1 MDIESEDSFKK
12 LSSALR
18 QLPDLSAP
26 KNIEAIVMNAVLALP
41 NTPSSKA
48 SRRRAYIQNSILVLS
63 SPIWIWLSLEA
74 QRWSMNE
81 LIWNVITINDRIP
94 ISKLMIHWF
103 SALTPMAT
111 AVVILALMSAVTV
124 YIGISSILWS
134 MLQVS
139 KMQGKS
145 I

>member
-1 MDIESEDSFKK
+1 MNIESEDSFKN

-48 SRRRAYIQNSILVLS
+48 SRRRAYIQNSVLVLS
-63 SPIWIWLSLEA
+63 SPVWVWLSLEA

-81 LIWNVITINDRIP
+81 LIWNVITINDRVP

>member
-1 MDIESEDSFKK
+1 MDIESEDSFKN

-81 LIWNVITINDRIP
+81 LIWNVITINDRVP

>member
-1 MDIESEDSFKK
+1 MDIESEDSFKN

-26 KNIEAIVMNAVLALP
+26 KNIEAVVMNAVLALP

-81 LIWNVITINDRIP
+81 LIWNVITINDRVP

>member
-1 MDIESEDSFKK
+1 MNIESEDSFKN

-81 LIWNVITINDRIP
+81 LIWNVITINDRVP

>member
-1 MDIESEDSFKK
+1 MNIESEDSFKN

-48 SRRRAYIQNSILVLS
+48 SRRRAYIQNSVLVLS
-63 SPIWIWLSLEA
+63 SPVWVWLSLEA

-81 LIWNVITINDRIP
+81 LIWNVITINDRVP

-103 SALTPMAT
+103 SAITPMAT

>member
-81 LIWNVITINDRIP
+81 LIWNVITINDRVP

>member
-1 MDIESEDSFKK
+1 MNIESEDSFKN

-41 NTPSSKA
+41 NAPSSKA
-48 SRRRAYIQNSILVLS
+48 SRRRAYIQNSVLVLS
-63 SPIWIWLSLEA
+63 SPVWVWLSLEA

-81 LIWNVITINDRIP
+81 LIWNVITINDRVP